1 MFSDD
6 DAVYALGRT
15 RESGP
20 LALCEVHPQPR
31 HLATIEQ
38 PSGHLL
44 EDPRYLGRFGECR
57 YFVCADAVEY
67 FEGDRDGGDD
77 RGPGLDTTLQDSDIE
92 SNWDQVL
99 RPPRL
104 RPAPAVKGCCYS
116 ML

>member
-1 MFSDD
+1 M
-6 DAVYALGRT
+6 
-15 RESGP
+15 
-20 LALCEVHPQPR
+20 
-31 HLATIEQ
+31 
-38 PSGHLL
+38 
-44 EDPRYLGRFGECR
+44 
-57 YFVCADAVEY
+57 
-67 FEGDRDGGDD
+67 GDRDGGDD